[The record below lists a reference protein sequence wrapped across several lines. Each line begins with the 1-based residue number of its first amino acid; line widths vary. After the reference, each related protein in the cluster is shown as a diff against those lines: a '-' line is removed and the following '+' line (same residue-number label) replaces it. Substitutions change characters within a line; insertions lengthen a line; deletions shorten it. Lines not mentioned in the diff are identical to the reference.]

1 MTEQPPRP
9 ADPRRYT
16 DLRLELRDLDGPTG
30 CYTVSLSGALGE
42 FDGTARLAEDELA
55 DPLAEL
61 ADGGIEEDEDRIAFG
76 QALADRLLPDGDI
89 RTQVTEAIRRA
100 GTGTGVR
107 LRLVTREPRLAA
119 LPWEYTYLSLL
130 NREDLADFMVLNPTV
145 SLVRHEQLPLP
156 LSDLHAAEPA
166 ELRLLAVTANAPG
179 YPQLDL
185 KREREALETALA
197 RLPADLPR
205 LTYQPVLE
213 NPTAAKLQV
222 ALTGRADL
230 FHFAGH
236 GGVHGTTGYLALPPA
251 DGAPGELSA
260 DRLGR
265 LLQAAGVRLAV
276 LGACDSGRRGRS
288 QWTGVVP
295 GLVAVAAIPAVVA
308 MQYPVRNSA
317 AVMFASAFYTAVA
330 AGLSV
335 DEAVWSGRLAL
346 QDPDDLS
353 ASWGI
358 PVLYLRSSDGVLF
371 PRLAE
376 RPSETASKL
385 RSIVDLRVQSVKRG
399 AVTRIDEQHE
409 EMAPPSTADDGDDP
423 AGERPVNEL
432 RPRPS
437 QAATAAAKS
446 SPGDAD
452 PFGAAVSVQSAL
464 TELGRLLAELIPA
477 EDEAKRIVR
486 DSGNATTED
495 WWSRSPRSFWDT
507 ALADAHRA
515 WRMEALFASLDEV
528 LAKNPAWCDA
538 KAQYLEARAA
548 VRRSPPRY
556 LAPARGEAFG
566 PYEASLQAIEKA
578 LDRIVPAIFR
588 DPRISAAVLN
598 AASAA
603 LVSLNPLVE
612 ALRAAAEAEIQQ
624 RPRFELQQLDGS
636 LRRHKDAI
644 SQQLSALQNVRS
656 ETTAEPLCRDLAVE
670 RAGLL
675 ATGARAIRLVA

>member
-1 MTEQPPRP
+1 M
-9 ADPRRYT
+9 
-16 DLRLELRDLDGPTG
+16 
-30 CYTVSLSGALGE
+30 SLSGALGE

-107 LRLVTREPRLAA
+107 LRLVTREPRLAG

-145 SLVRHEQLPLP
+145 SLVRHEPLPLP
-156 LSDLHAAEPA
+156 LSELHAAEPA

-185 KREREALETALA
+185 EREREALETALA

-251 DGAPGELSA
+251 DGGPGELSA
-260 DRLGR
+260 DPLGR

-317 AVMFASAFYTAVA
+317 AVIFASAFYTAVA

-399 AVTRIDEQHE
+399 AVTRIDAAEWGHLMPDQPAAFVSYVRFNEQHE

-446 SPGDAD
+446 LPGDAD

-548 VRRSPPRY
+548 ARRSPPRY
-556 LAPARGEAFG
+556 LAPARGEAFS

-636 LRRHKDAI
+636 LRRHKEAI